1 MKQRLIIFVILGVFI
16 LAVDTIF
23 NNESENRITIFESEI
38 NSLIS
43 TWVEQVGREP
53 TINEVEGIIK
63 QLIDEEILY
72 REAVRLGLDKN
83 DIIIKRRLAQK
94 IGFLRQEAET
104 VLPTQDEVKE
114 FYLKNIK
121 RYLVRERL
129 TFSHIYFSE
138 NDQSYEKAKSALK
151 LIEAGESVA
160 NFGEPFLLGKNFSS
174 KTIPEIERSF
184 GLSFAEEL
192 QKVEIKSWTG
202 PVTSEY
208 GSHLVY
214 LNSATE
220 SYTPSLDEVKNIVI
234 NDIIL
239 QKQNNAVKDYLT
251 ELRSEY
257 EIEILADL
265 NEISK

>member
-121 RYLVRERL
+121 RLSL
-129 TFSHIYFSE
+129 IHI
-138 NDQSYEKAKSALK
+138 
-151 LIEAGESVA
+151 
-160 NFGEPFLLGKNFSS
+160 
-174 KTIPEIERSF
+174 
-184 GLSFAEEL
+184 
-192 QKVEIKSWTG
+192 
-202 PVTSEY
+202 
-208 GSHLVY
+208 
-214 LNSATE
+214 
-220 SYTPSLDEVKNIVI
+220 
-234 NDIIL
+234 
-239 QKQNNAVKDYLT
+239 
-251 ELRSEY
+251 
-257 EIEILADL
+257 
-265 NEISK
+265 

>member
-1 MKQRLIIFVILGVFI
+1 MKQRLIIFVILGVLI

-121 RYLVRERL
+121 SKMRL
-129 TFSHIYFSE
+129 RTKSE
-138 NDQSYEKAKSALK
+138 
-151 LIEAGESVA
+151 V
-160 NFGEPFLLGKNFSS
+160 LLQLSDLDFSS
-174 KTIPEIERSF
+174 FPTLHETLADLIDLCQPAPQLQQ
-184 GLSFAEEL
+184 LSSS
-192 QKVEIKSWTG
+192 QK
-202 PVTSEY
+202 
-208 GSHLVY
+208 
-214 LNSATE
+214 
-220 SYTPSLDEVKNIVI
+220 KNIVH
-234 NDIIL
+234 
-239 QKQNNAVKDYLT
+239 
-251 ELRSEY
+251 
-257 EIEILADL
+257 
-265 NEISK
+265 

>member
-1 MKQRLIIFVILGVFI
+1 MKQRLIIFVILGVLI

-104 VLPTQDEVKE
+104 ALPTEDEVKE

-160 NFGEPFLLGKNFSS
+160 NFGEPFLPGKNFSS

>member
-1 MKQRLIIFVILGVFI
+1 MKQRLIIFVILGVLI

-104 VLPTQDEVKE
+104 VLPTEDEVKE
-114 FYLKNIK
+114 FYRKNIK
-121 RYLVRERL
+121 RY
-129 TFSHIYFSE
+129 
-138 NDQSYEKAKSALK
+138 
-151 LIEAGESVA
+151 
-160 NFGEPFLLGKNFSS
+160 
-174 KTIPEIERSF
+174 
-184 GLSFAEEL
+184 
-192 QKVEIKSWTG
+192 
-202 PVTSEY
+202 
-208 GSHLVY
+208 
-214 LNSATE
+214 
-220 SYTPSLDEVKNIVI
+220 
-234 NDIIL
+234 
-239 QKQNNAVKDYLT
+239 
-251 ELRSEY
+251 
-257 EIEILADL
+257 
-265 NEISK
+265 

>member
-63 QLIDEEILY
+63 QLSDEEILY

-114 FYLKNIK
+114 FYLKNS
-121 RYLVRERL
+121 
-129 TFSHIYFSE
+129 TFF
-138 NDQSYEKAKSALK
+138 
-151 LIEAGESVA
+151 
-160 NFGEPFLLGKNFSS
+160 FP
-174 KTIPEIERSF
+174 
-184 GLSFAEEL
+184 
-192 QKVEIKSWTG
+192 
-202 PVTSEY
+202 
-208 GSHLVY
+208 
-214 LNSATE
+214 
-220 SYTPSLDEVKNIVI
+220 
-234 NDIIL
+234 
-239 QKQNNAVKDYLT
+239 
-251 ELRSEY
+251 
-257 EIEILADL
+257 
-265 NEISK
+265 

>member
-1 MKQRLIIFVILGVFI
+1 MKQRLIIFVILGVLI

-121 RYLVRERL
+121 RYL
-129 TFSHIYFSE
+129 
-138 NDQSYEKAKSALK
+138 
-151 LIEAGESVA
+151 
-160 NFGEPFLLGKNFSS
+160 
-174 KTIPEIERSF
+174 
-184 GLSFAEEL
+184 
-192 QKVEIKSWTG
+192 
-202 PVTSEY
+202 
-208 GSHLVY
+208 
-214 LNSATE
+214 
-220 SYTPSLDEVKNIVI
+220 
-234 NDIIL
+234 
-239 QKQNNAVKDYLT
+239 LT
-251 ELRSEY
+251 ER
-257 EIEILADL
+257 
-265 NEISK
+265 

>member
-1 MKQRLIIFVILGVFI
+1 MKNQG
-16 LAVDTIF
+16 
-23 NNESENRITIFESEI
+23 N
-38 NSLIS
+38 
-43 TWVEQVGREP
+43 
-53 TINEVEGIIK
+53 
-63 QLIDEEILY
+63 Y
-72 REAVRLGLDKN
+72 
-83 DIIIKRRLAQK
+83 DIAL
-94 IGFLRQEAET
+94 F
-104 VLPTQDEVKE
+104 
-114 FYLKNIK
+114 
-121 RYLVRERL
+121 RYIVRERL

>member
-1 MKQRLIIFVILGVFI
+1 MKQRLIIFVILGVLI

-104 VLPTQDEVKE
+104 VLPTEDEVKE
-114 FYLKNIK
+114 FYLKNH
-121 RYLVRERL
+121 
-129 TFSHIYFSE
+129 TFYGF
-138 NDQSYEKAKSALK
+138 YM
-151 LIEAGESVA
+151 V
-160 NFGEPFLLGKNFSS
+160 LLF
-174 KTIPEIERSF
+174 
-184 GLSFAEEL
+184 
-192 QKVEIKSWTG
+192 
-202 PVTSEY
+202 
-208 GSHLVY
+208 
-214 LNSATE
+214 
-220 SYTPSLDEVKNIVI
+220 
-234 NDIIL
+234 
-239 QKQNNAVKDYLT
+239 
-251 ELRSEY
+251 
-257 EIEILADL
+257 
-265 NEISK
+265 

>member
-104 VLPTQDEVKE
+104 VLPTEDEVKE
-114 FYLKNIK
+114 FYLKNS
-121 RYLVRERL
+121 
-129 TFSHIYFSE
+129 TFF
-138 NDQSYEKAKSALK
+138 
-151 LIEAGESVA
+151 
-160 NFGEPFLLGKNFSS
+160 F
-174 KTIPEIERSF
+174 
-184 GLSFAEEL
+184 
-192 QKVEIKSWTG
+192 
-202 PVTSEY
+202 
-208 GSHLVY
+208 
-214 LNSATE
+214 
-220 SYTPSLDEVKNIVI
+220 
-234 NDIIL
+234 
-239 QKQNNAVKDYLT
+239 
-251 ELRSEY
+251 
-257 EIEILADL
+257 
-265 NEISK
+265 

>member
-1 MKQRLIIFVILGVFI
+1 MKQRLIIFVILGVLI

-138 NDQSYEKAKSALK
+138 NDQSYQKA
-151 LIEAGESVA
+151 
-160 NFGEPFLLGKNFSS
+160 NQP
-174 KTIPEIERSF
+174 
-184 GLSFAEEL
+184 
-192 QKVEIKSWTG
+192 
-202 PVTSEY
+202 
-208 GSHLVY
+208 
-214 LNSATE
+214 
-220 SYTPSLDEVKNIVI
+220 
-234 NDIIL
+234 
-239 QKQNNAVKDYLT
+239 
-251 ELRSEY
+251 
-257 EIEILADL
+257 
-265 NEISK
+265 